1 MCKPRN
7 LAPRRAMTLIELIA
21 AASILAVLL
30 ASSVQVIRVLDKHRQ
45 STERRAIA
53 LQTTQALLE
62 ELSNTPWEQL
72 TPEAASK
79 LQIPDAVTDYLP
91 VARIVAS
98 VDDETDPVAA
108 KRVAVAIEWTTA
120 AGNLNAT
127 QLTTWVYAEQALQ

>member
-7 LAPRRAMTLIELIA
+7 LASRGAMTLIELIA

-30 ASSVQVIRVLDKHRQ
+30 GSAVQVIRVLDKHRQ

-72 TPEAASK
+72 TPAAAAK
-79 LQIPDAVTDYLP
+79 LQIPEAVTDYLP
-91 VARIVAS
+91 TARIVAT

-108 KRVAVAIEWTTA
+108 KRVAVAIEWTA

-127 QLTTWVYAEQALQ
+127 QLTTWVYAEPTLQ